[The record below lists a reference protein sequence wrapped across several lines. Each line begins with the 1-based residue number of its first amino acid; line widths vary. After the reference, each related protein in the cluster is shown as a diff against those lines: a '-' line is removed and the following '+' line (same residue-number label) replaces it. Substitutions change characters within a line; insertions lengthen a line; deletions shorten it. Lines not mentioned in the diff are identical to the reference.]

1 MRIVVI
7 SDTHGNVE
15 GASLILSTVAAVDLV
30 VHLGDHIADIWAL
43 AADLPCPVVGVLG
56 NEDRAEPGPSELV
69 IPAAGLELLAI
80 HGHLFDLNPYLPKE
94 AWEERMD
101 GLVRGGRAQR
111 RGGRPLRPHPPA
123 APRRAGRNPA
133 GQSRRYL
140 PRRRALVPCR
150 RDGDRRRRHRR
161 DPPVRPQVQP
171 GGALQNTVIITSGA
185 KRRLPQ
191 GRISPNTVELNCHC
205 DEPKATWQSPCI
217 R

>member
-7 SDTHGNVE
+7 SDTHGNID

-69 IPAAGLELLAI
+69 IPAAGLELLAV

-101 GLVRGGRAQR
+101 GLVRAAERHGAAADLFGHTHRPHLEQ
-111 RGGRPLRPHPPA
+111 RGGILLVNPGDIYPGADHSSLA
-123 APRRAGRNPA
+123 VLTVAGGDVTAEIHRFDRKFNREVILSYP
-133 GQSRRYL
+133 QNSL
-140 PRRRALVPCR
+140 P
-150 RDGDRRRRHRR
+150 
-161 DPPVRPQVQP
+161 
-171 GGALQNTVIITSGA
+171 
-185 KRRLPQ
+185 
-191 GRISPNTVELNCHC
+191 
-205 DEPKATWQSPCI
+205 
-217 R
+217 